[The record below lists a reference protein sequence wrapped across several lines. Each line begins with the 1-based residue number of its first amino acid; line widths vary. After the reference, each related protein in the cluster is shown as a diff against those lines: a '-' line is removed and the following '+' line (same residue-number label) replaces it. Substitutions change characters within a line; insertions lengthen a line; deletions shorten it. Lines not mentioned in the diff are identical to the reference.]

1 MGAEY
6 CAPDG
11 MDCLRRV
18 GLVWETIVEKR
29 KIPGKPYP
37 LGATWDG
44 KGVNFAIYSETAE
57 KVELCLFD
65 DRNSRS
71 HRECIALGEVTGRV
85 WHTYLPG
92 IGPCQLYGY
101 RVHGPYRPE
110 EGLRFNPVKLLID
123 PYAKAICGSVNWKA
137 PVFGYQ
143 IESKDGDLS
152 RDDGDDAWGK
162 PKCVVVDPSFD
173 WEGDR
178 PPRIAWNDS
187 IIYEVH
193 VKGFTARHPGV
204 PAEKRGTYAGLVSE
218 PAIEYLKSLGIT
230 AVELLP
236 VHDFLDDKHLV
247 DRGLRNYWGY
257 NTTNFFSPTSVY
269 SSSGDTCGQVNEFK
283 QMVKALHREGIEVI
297 LDVVYNHTSEG
308 NELGPTVSFRG
319 IDNPTY
325 YRLVEGDKRHYTD
338 YTGTG
343 NSLNVRHPQVLQ
355 LIMDSLRYWVQEMHV
370 DGFRF
375 DLAAT
380 LARELHDVD
389 RLSAFFDIVH
399 QDPVVS
405 QVKLIAEPW
414 DLGEGG
420 YQVGNFPILWTE
432 WNGKYRDAIRRFW
445 RGDDGQVRELA
456 YRLSGSSDL
465 YEWSGRKP
473 YASINFITAHD
484 GFTLDDLVSYNE
496 KHNEANGQDNKDGT
510 NDNLSWNCGAE
521 GATKDVNIMELRER
535 QKRNL
540 LATLFLSEGVPM
552 LCGGDEIGRSQR
564 GNNNAYCQDND
575 VSWYDWKLDENRE
588 KLLAFVKLLTCLRRE
603 HPALRRRKFF
613 QGRPIRGTDVKD
625 IIWLR
630 PDGQEMSDEDWSES
644 WARCIGVFLAGE
656 IPGEVDKEGNPLVDS
671 SLIILLNSSPDPIEF
686 KMPELKAKWQIEVD
700 TGTPGDKSGERTL
713 NSGEITEVAGRSVV
727 LLKQIA

>member
-1 MGAEY
+1 MGAQNT
-6 CAPDG
+6 APDG

-18 GLVWETIVEKR
+18 GLARETIVEKR

-71 HRECIALGEVTGRV
+71 HQECIALGEVTGRV

-644 WARCIGVFLAGE
+644 WARCIEVFLAGE

>member
-1 MGAEY
+1 VGAEY

-101 RVHGPYRPE
+101 RVYGPYKPE
-110 EGLRFNPVKLLID
+110 EGLRFNPAKLLID

-162 PKCVVVDPSFD
+162 PKCVVIDPSFD

-178 PPRIAWNDS
+178 RPRIAWNDS

-204 PAEKRGTYAGLVSE
+204 PADKRGTYAGLVSE
-218 PAIEYLKSLGIT
+218 PAMEYVKSLGIT

-257 NTTNFFSPTSVY
+257 NTTNFFSPTSIY

-575 VSWYDWKLDENRE
+575 VSWYDWKLDGNRE
-588 KLLAFVKLLTCLRRE
+588 KLLAFVKLLTRLRRE

-630 PDGQEMSDEDWSES
+630 PDGQEMSDEDWSAS

-671 SLIILLNSSPDPIEF
+671 SLIILLNSSRDPIEF

>member
-110 EGLRFNPVKLLID
+110 EGLRFNPAKLLID

>member
-1 MGAEY
+1 
-6 CAPDG
+6 
-11 MDCLRRV
+11 LRRV
-18 GLVWETIVEKR
+18 GLAVEDIVEKR
-29 KIPGKPYP
+29 RIPGKPYP

-65 DRNSRS
+65 NRNSKS
-71 HRECIALGEVTGRV
+71 HSQCVNLGEATGHV
-85 WHTYLPG
+85 WHIYVPD
-92 IGPCQLYGY
+92 IGPGQLYGY
-101 RVHGPYRPE
+101 RIDGPYKPK
-110 EGLRFNPVKLLID
+110 EGLRSNPAKLLID

-143 IESKDGDLS
+143 VGSKDSDLS
-152 RDDGDDAWGK
+152 RDDRDDAWGK
-162 PKCVVVDPSFD
+162 PKCIVIDPSFD

-178 PPRIAWNDS
+178 PPRTAWNDS

-204 PAEKRGTYAGLVSE
+204 PAQKRGTYAGLVSE
-218 PAIEYLKSLGIT
+218 PAIDYLKGLGIT

-236 VHDFLDDKHLV
+236 VHDFLDDKRLV
-247 DRGLRNYWGY
+247 DRGLRNYWAY

-283 QMVKALHREGIEVI
+283 QMVKALHREGIEVVM
-297 LDVVYNHTSEG
+297 DVVYNHTSEG
-308 NELGPTVSFRG
+308 NELGPTLSFRG

-325 YRLVEGDKRHYTD
+325 YRLDEADKRHYTD

-355 LIMDSLRYWVQEMHV
+355 LIMDSLRYWVLEMHV

-380 LARELHDVD
+380 LARELHEVD
-389 RLSAFFDIVH
+389 RLSAFFDIIH
-399 QDPVVS
+399 QDPVIS

-432 WNGKYRDAIRRFW
+432 WNGRYRDAVRRFW
-445 RGDDGQVRELA
+445 RGDEGQVRELA

-484 GFTLDDLVSYNE
+484 GFTIHDLVSYNE

-510 NDNLSWNCGAE
+510 NENLSWNCGAE
-521 GATKDVNIMELRER
+521 GPTDDVNIIELRER

-540 LATLFLSEGVPM
+540 LATLLLSEGVPM
-552 LCGGDEIGRSQR
+552 LCGGDEISRSQK

-575 VSWYDWKLDENRE
+575 TSWYDWKLDENRE
-588 KLLAFVKLLTCLRRE
+588 KLLAFVISLLRLRRE
-603 HPALRRRKFF
+603 HPGLRRRKFF
-613 QGRPIRGTDVKD
+613 QGRPIRGTGVKD

-630 PDGQEMSDEDWSES
+630 PDGQEMSDEDWDAS

-656 IPGEVDKEGNPLVDS
+656 LADEVDAKGDPLVDN
-671 SLIILLNSSPDPIEF
+671 SLIILLNSSPDSIKF
-686 KMPELKAKWQIEVD
+686 KMPGIQGKWKVALDTRSAVPGADPKGVNPGETIEVM
-700 TGTPGDKSGERTL
+700 
-713 NSGEITEVAGRSVV
+713 GRSVV
-727 LLKQIA
+727 LLQTGP

>member
-1 MGAEY
+1 LEG
-6 CAPDG
+6 
-11 MDCLRRV
+11 
-18 GLVWETIVEKR
+18 IVETR
-29 KIPGKPYP
+29 DIPGKPYP

-71 HRECIALGEVTGRV
+71 HRECVALSEVTGHV
-85 WHTYLPG
+85 WHIYLPG
-92 IGPCQLYGY
+92 IVPGKVYGY
-101 RVHGPYRPE
+101 RIYGPYKPE
-110 EGLRFNPVKLLID
+110 EGLRFNPAKLLID
-123 PYAKAICGSVNWKA
+123 PYGKAICGSVDWKA

-143 IESKDGDLS
+143 VGNKDGDLA
-152 RDDGDDAWGK
+152 RDDRDDAWGK
-162 PKCVVVDPSFD
+162 PKCVVIDSWFD
-173 WEGDR
+173 WEGDH
-178 PPRIAWNDS
+178 PPRTPWNDS
-187 IIYEVH
+187 SIYEVH
-193 VKGFTARHPGV
+193 VKGFTARHPAV
-204 PAEKRGTYAGLVSE
+204 PAGKRGTYAGLVSE
-218 PAIEYLKSLGIT
+218 PAMEYIKSLGIT
-230 AVELLP
+230 SVELLP
-236 VHDFLDDKHLV
+236 VHDFLDDKTLV
-247 DRGLRNYWGY
+247 DKGLRNYWGY
-257 NTTNFFSPTSVY
+257 NTTNFFSPTAVY

-283 QMVKALHREGIEVI
+283 QMVKALHREGIEII

-325 YRLVEGDKRHYTD
+325 YRLAEADKRHYTD

-343 NSLNVRHPQVLQ
+343 NSLNVHHPQVLQ

-389 RLSAFFDIVH
+389 KLSAFFDIVH

-432 WNGKYRDAIRRFW
+432 WNGKYRDAVRRFW

-484 GFTLDDLVSYNE
+484 GFTLHDLVSYNE
-496 KHNEANGQDNKDGT
+496 KHNEANGQDSGDGT
-510 NDNLSWNCGAE
+510 NENLAWNCGVE
-521 GATKDVNIMELRER
+521 GPTDDINIIELRKR
-535 QKRNL
+535 QKRNF
-540 LATLFLSEGVPM
+540 LATLLLSEGVPM

-575 VSWYDWKLDENRE
+575 ISWYDWKLDEHRE
-588 KLLAFVKLLTCLRRE
+588 KMLAFARLLVRVRLQ

-613 QGRPIRGTDVKD
+613 QGRPIRGTNVKD

-630 PDGQEMSDEDWSES
+630 PDGHEMSDKDWNAS
-644 WARCIGVFLAGE
+644 WVRCIGVFLAGE
-656 IPGEVDKEGNPLVDS
+656 MPGEVDKEGNPLVDN
-671 SLIILLNSSPDPIEF
+671 SLIILLNSNNDSVEF
-686 KMPELKAKWQIEVD
+686 RMPELKAKWHIEVD
-700 TGTPGDKSGERTL
+700 TGAPSVRPGETTV
-713 NSGEITEVAGRSVV
+713 NSGEIVEVAGRSVI
-727 LLKQIA
+727 LLTQIA